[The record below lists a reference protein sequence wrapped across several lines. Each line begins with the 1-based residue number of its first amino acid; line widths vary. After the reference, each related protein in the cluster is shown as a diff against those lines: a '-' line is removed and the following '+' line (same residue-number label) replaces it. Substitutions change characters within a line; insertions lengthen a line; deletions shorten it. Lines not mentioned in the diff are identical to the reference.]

1 MVTPASFRT
10 PQCPC
15 WNCGKLLDARM
26 NVGELDDGTAKAV
39 LSHVS
44 ICAYCAAV
52 ALIVADGKLEK
63 PNEAQMLAIATDPM
77 LGKLRRIIL
86 QNMTE
91 RRRAKERKR

>member
-1 MVTPASFRT
+1 MVTRASFRT

-15 WNCGKLLDARM
+15 WNCGTLLDARM
-26 NVGELDDGTAKAV
+26 NVGKLDDGMAEV
-39 LSHVS
+39 MLSHVS

-63 PNEAQMLAIATDPM
+63 PDEVQMLAIAKDPM

-86 QNMTE
+86 QNTTE
-91 RRRAKERKR
+91 RRRAQERKR